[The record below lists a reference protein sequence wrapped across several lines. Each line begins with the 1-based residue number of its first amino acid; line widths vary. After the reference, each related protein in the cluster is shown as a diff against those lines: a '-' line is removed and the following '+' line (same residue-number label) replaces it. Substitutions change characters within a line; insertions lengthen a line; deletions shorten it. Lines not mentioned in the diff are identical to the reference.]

1 VFLKSYLE
9 LEADFRQVQSAMDRR
24 PRRWLEGMA
33 EDVRQEGEELLLA
46 VGFEVGGRR
55 FDRAARLDVGEL
67 VTTDRVASLPLRF
80 SMDDHER
87 LFPAMEGTLDAAWL
101 GMGRTHLSLCLQY
114 EPPFGIVGQGMDRAL
129 LHRVAEAVARQF
141 LERAAVR
148 LGRELTPA
156 LGRPELAGRPEPA
169 G

>member
-1 VFLKSYLE
+1 MFLKSYTE
-9 LEADFRQVQSAMDRR
+9 LEADFRLVQSAMDRR

-46 VGFEVGGRR
+46 VGFEVGGLR
-55 FDRAARLDVGEL
+55 FGGAARLDVGEL

-101 GMGRTHLSLCLQY
+101 GMGRTHLALCLQY
-114 EPPFGIVGQGMDRAL
+114 QPPFGILGQGMDRAL

-141 LERAAVR
+141 LERAVAG
-148 LGRELTPA
+148 LERELPAA
-156 LGRPELAGRPEPA
+156 LGRPGLAGRSEPA

>member
-1 VFLKSYLE
+1 MFVKSYTE

-33 EDVRQEGEELLLA
+33 EDVRQEGEDLLLA

-55 FDRAARLDVGEL
+55 FGRAARLDVGEL

-87 LFPAMEGTLDAAWL
+87 LFPALDGTLDAAWL
-101 GMGRTHLSLCLQY
+101 GTGRTHLALCLQY
-114 EPPFGIVGQGMDRAL
+114 EPPFGILGQGMDRAL

-141 LERAAVR
+141 LERAAAG
-148 LGRELTPA
+148 LGRELPPA
-156 LGRPELAGRPEPA
+156 RGRPELAGQSEPA